1 MALTGP
7 RVSASLSLSLSLSLT
22 LVSPP
27 SRVVPFSDKLSP
39 HGPKMSAA
47 TAAYILSGSSPA
59 GKYTTCVSTE
69 PHKLKKST

>member
-7 RVSASLSLSLSLSLT
+7 RVSASLSLS

-39 HGPKMSAA
+39 RDHKMSAA

-59 GKYTTCVSTE
+59 GKNTTCVSTE
-69 PHKLKKST
+69 PRKLKKST